1 MASKIKDFIN
11 RAKKSMGSRKPPVA
25 DARTMHAQ
33 RNNGT
38 TGLNTVPN
46 ETFAQTEYR
55 AAKINAA
62 RDAYSARKAAKAAKS
77 SQQSA
82 AASSTRA
89 PAPSVRAE
97 RPDRNPAHHSP
108 EGLTLRYEGS
118 DYGDGNTSLPP
129 GVQRAG
135 ELTDSSRSKS
145 KPKNYPRTTPEEG
158 GGLAPPAAKRKTPS
172 PRGPRDTPPK
182 RTSPTT
188 LKGTVDGVMGR
199 LQLGRRATD
208 SEVSRSGPK
217 PKSVA
222 PGHTP
227 SGKNKTA
234 IGKST
239 GKKVTKPT
247 SRPKAKPLGKS
258 TGKVATKPTSRPV
271 AAKPKNERTAL
282 QKSFADT
289 FERGKYG
296 PATRASK
303 KTQEPVKDKPTGKK
317 VTKPTPRPTAK
328 VTKPTSR
335 PKAKAKAQNPRSRI
349 TSGKSNSTQSAVR
362 DLTKRRKNKV
372 KGQR

>member
-118 DYGDGNTSLPP
+118 DYGDGNTILPP
-129 GVQRAG
+129 GAQRAG
-135 ELTDSSRSKS
+135 ELRSKS

-247 SRPKAKPLGKS
+247 SRPKAK
-258 TGKVATKPTSRPV
+258 
-271 AAKPKNERTAL
+271 
-282 QKSFADT
+282 
-289 FERGKYG
+289 
-296 PATRASK
+296 
-303 KTQEPVKDKPTGKK
+303 
-317 VTKPTPRPTAK
+317 
-328 VTKPTSR
+328 
-335 PKAKAKAQNPRSRI
+335 AKAQNPRSRI

>member
-118 DYGDGNTSLPP
+118 DYGDGNTILPP
-129 GVQRAG
+129 GAQRAG
-135 ELTDSSRSKS
+135 ELRSKS

-158 GGLAPPAAKRKTPS
+158 GGLAPPAAKRKKAPLKSSKGMQEKNVTMS
-172 PRGPRDTPPK
+172 LGEKNHPPQAGK
-182 RTSPTT
+182 KNPRTSTAKAKP
-188 LKGTVDGVMGR
+188 R
-199 LQLGRRATD
+199 
-208 SEVSRSGPK
+208 PK
-217 PKSVA
+217 PKA
-222 PGHTP
+222 
-227 SGKNKTA
+227 
-234 IGKST
+234 
-239 GKKVTKPT
+239 
-247 SRPKAKPLGKS
+247 
-258 TGKVATKPTSRPV
+258 TSRPV
-271 AAKPKNERTAL
+271 SKASPK
-282 QKSFADT
+282 
-289 FERGKYG
+289 
-296 PATRASK
+296 
-303 KTQEPVKDKPTGKK
+303 
-317 VTKPTPRPTAK
+317 
-328 VTKPTSR
+328 
-335 PKAKAKAQNPRSRI
+335 NPRSRI
-349 TSGKSNSTQSAVR
+349 TSGRSNSTQSAVR